1 MEDLTITTTL
11 IEAIDEL
18 KSKVKQLEIGKLL
31 PLADIT
37 YSQTATMNE
46 SVERLIRRMVKQIK
60 Q

>member
-18 KSKVKQLEIGKLL
+18 KLKVNELKLEELL
-31 PLADIT
+31 PNADIT
-37 YSQTATMNE
+37 YEQTATMNE

>member
-18 KSKVKQLEIGKLL
+18 KSKVKQLEIGELL

-37 YSQTATMNE
+37 YEQTTTVNE